1 MTWSTWSV
9 PTSTHRALGA
19 KQGSLRA
26 KQAPVRA
33 VTTFPGCQ
41 WVEMSRRIPRLLPY
55 GAPRNKEGE
64 TEETGTGKSGK
75 RGAPTQAAGVGKQP
89 LRSTERFI
97 SWLSPWAGP
106 NQLVVAPRA
115 LTGAPAGAQG
125 GGAGHGAEAEG
136 QKGGAEDALLA
147 LLSGAPV
154 EARLRL
160 ARRLVEGVQAG
171 QGGAGA
177 GKASEEDAGPQV
189 LTATIAQLRGASHA
203 TVKDSCEA
211 VGSVSR
217 GRRTRPE
224 AGHSLPDL
232 RARLG
237 GRGAADQGASA
248 PDLPGANGHGRI
260 HPVAEAARAPPHPM
274 SFQLQVPPETYE
286 ERARGGGGAGGG
298 EAGPMKRT
306 RPAEDDFRRQH
317 GLKPRAPPPAPARLR
332 PPHAPTAPAH
342 A

>member
-26 KQAPVRA
+26 KEAPVRA
-33 VTTFPGCQ
+33 AATFPGCQ
-41 WVEMSRRIPRLLPY
+41 WVEMSRRIPRLLPF
-55 GAPRNKEGE
+55 GAPRNKECE

-75 RGAPTQAAGVGKQP
+75 RGAPTQATGVGKQP
-89 LRSTERFI
+89 LRRTERFV

-147 LLSGAPV
+147 LLSRAPV

-160 ARRLVEGVQAG
+160 AQRLVEGVQAG

-177 GKASEEDAGPQV
+177 GKASEEDAGPQA
-189 LTATIAQLRGASHA
+189 LTATIAQLRGAPLPH
-203 TVKDSCEA
+203 TVKA
-211 VGSVSR
+211 
-217 GRRTRPE
+217 PE
-224 AGHSLPDL
+224 L
-232 RARLG
+232 RASAPAG

-260 HPVAEAARAPPHPM
+260 HPVAEAVRAPPHPM

-286 ERARGGGGAGGG
+286 GRARRVGGAGGG
-298 EAGPMKRT
+298 EAGPLKRT
-306 RPAEDDFRRQH
+306 RSAEDDFRRQH

-332 PPHAPTAPAH
+332 PPHAPCVPAH